1 MEVDMNHQA
10 YVGTY
15 RAAMEAATGELDGLF
30 EEAKR
35 LRNRM
40 EQIDS
45 AISALKILVGNDFEA
60 SSSADL
66 AHEMSSDPVPMKQQ
80 IDSALGLVFA

>member
-1 MEVDMNHQA
+1 MSHQEYA
-10 YVGTY
+10 ETY
-15 RAAMEAATGELDGLF
+15 RAAMDAATGELESLF

-45 AISALKILVGNDFEA
+45 AISALKVLVGTGSEA
-60 SSSADL
+60 TSADAL
-66 AHEMSSDPVPMKQQ
+66 ANEMSASPHNMQQ
-80 IDSALGLVFA
+80 QFDSTLGLALV

>member
-1 MEVDMNHQA
+1 MDHQA

-15 RAAMEAATGELDGLF
+15 RAAMEAATNELEGLF
-30 EEAKR
+30 EEAQR
-35 LRNRM
+35 LRSRM

-45 AISALKILVGNDFEA
+45 AISALKVLVGTE
-60 SSSADL
+60 SELSAKVS
-66 AHEMSSDPVPMKQQ
+66 APEPGSEVIPMKHQ

>member
-1 MEVDMNHQA
+1 MNHQA
-10 YVGTY
+10 YAGTY

-45 AISALKILVGNDFEA
+45 AISALKVLVGPGFDA
-60 SSSADL
+60 PSAGST
-66 AHEMSSDPVPMKQQ
+66 AQEMNADANIPMKQE
-80 IDSALGLVFA
+80 IDSTLGLVFA